1 MEDWKSCL
9 LKNLFFQNNKYSSK
23 IRNMYEEL
31 LHSMLW
37 TGVSSQNVEK
47 VARIVVL
54 VEKLAS
60 IYMTRLVTKG
70 ATL

>member
-9 LKNLFFQNNKYSSK
+9 LKILFFQNNKYSSK
-23 IRNMYEEL
+23 IRNMYEDL

-47 VARIVVL
+47 VAQIVVL

>member
-1 MEDWKSCL
+1 MR
-9 LKNLFFQNNKYSSK
+9 
-23 IRNMYEEL
+23 I
-31 LHSMLW
+31 
-37 TGVSSQNVEK
+37 GVSSQNVEK
-47 VARIVVL
+47 VAQIVVL